1 MQNKNHIYTLLAV
14 GVLAAVF
21 YGFYSL
27 RMDSTLPPAPANEA
41 MTAQPEITGAATP
54 QKPVV
59 EAEQAAISMP
69 EENAAR
75 VNVQDMTHENG
86 HVPSIMEQQ
95 PHAHDTEVPAAEM
108 LKIRAAAEK
117 GDPQAQGA
125 LGEMYH
131 QGSGVERD
139 LRKAFY
145 WFRKGAEGGDGSS
158 MIYLGRYYNGEF
170 PELGIRDLNAAEKW
184 LQKQAIAGDQ
194 YAMTLLG
201 QVLYAK
207 VREGHTDR
215 HREASWWYNRG
226 TGGGVDESY
235 TPPAL
240 RAAQTAE
247 DTTAPGE

>member
-1 MQNKNHIYTLLAV
+1 MAMQNKNHVYTVLAV

-21 YGFYSL
+21 YGFYTL
-27 RMDSTLPPAPANEA
+27 RMDSTMPPSPSLDTTQTASEQMPAESSA
-41 MTAQPEITGAATP
+41 IPDESA
-54 QKPVV
+54 
-59 EAEQAAISMP
+59 AAIKTRDMEAHRNSPLSVM
-69 EENAAR
+69 EELPH
-75 VNVQDMTHENG
+75 MHE
-86 HVPSIMEQQ
+86 P
-95 PHAHDTEVPAAEM
+95 EVPAAEM

-117 GDPQAQGA
+117 GDAGAQGV

-145 WFRKGAEGGDGSS
+145 WFRHGAEGGDRNS

-170 PELGIRDLNAAEKW
+170 PELGIRDLDMAEQW
-184 LQKQAIAGDQ
+184 LQKQAVAGDQ

-207 VREGHTDR
+207 VREGQKNR
-215 HREASWWYNRG
+215 QQEASWWYNRG

-235 TPPAL
+235 TPPSL
-240 RAAQTAE
+240 LQAQQEEKAG
-247 DTTAPGE
+247 APTK